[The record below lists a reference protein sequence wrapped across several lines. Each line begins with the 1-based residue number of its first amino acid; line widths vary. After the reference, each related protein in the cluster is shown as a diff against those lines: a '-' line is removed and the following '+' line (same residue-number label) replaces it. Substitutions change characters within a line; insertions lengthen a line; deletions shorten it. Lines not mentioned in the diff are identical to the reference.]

1 MSTRIRR
8 FNVLTIAILALVGFV
23 GLAQA
28 STPDVDNL
36 VELLRS
42 DLKADKVAII
52 GEALGLGEKK
62 AEAFWPVYREYQ
74 AELDKIG
81 DRQVA
86 NLKSFLT
93 NFDGM
98 TDDKAR
104 ELASNGLEL
113 RKDRLSLLEK
123 YQGRFEKV
131 IGPINTAK
139 LIQVEVVLQQMVDL
153 QIASEL
159 PLIKKPG
166 KSAIAK

>member
-1 MSTRIRR
+1 MSIQVRR
-8 FNVLTIAILALVGFV
+8 FTLLAVAAFLLAGFV
-23 GLAQA
+23 GSVMAA
-28 STPDVDNL
+28 DYSVDNV

-52 GEALGLGEKK
+52 GEALALPEAK
-62 AEAFWPVYREYQ
+62 ASAFWPVYREYQ

-93 NFDGM
+93 NFNGM
-98 TDDKAR
+98 TDDKAN
-104 ELASNGLEL
+104 ELAKNGLSL
-113 RKDRLSLLEK
+113 RKDRLALLEK
-123 YQGRFEKV
+123 YQKRFEKV

-139 LIQVEVVLQQMVDL
+139 LIQVEVVLQELVDL